1 MSKKKHGRETA
12 RTEPGKR
19 IAASTYLLLAFIEG
33 AAVISVELLG
43 AKMLTPFFG
52 NSLIVWA
59 SVIGVTITFLTIG
72 YYAGGLLSRGAN
84 PDLYLALAFLSAA
97 ALITFM
103 STWAHTMFG
112 WFQASSVYSAS
123 IVSAS
128 LLLGPPLF
136 AFGTTSPLVIRQLSR
151 QVAEAGKKAGLVY
164 AVSTV
169 GGIVFTFLAGFVL
182 IPALG
187 ITIPLYII
195 ACLLFGFTA
204 LFMYSK
210 TVMGT
215 IVAVVFLKALT
226 LAHGGAEP
234 GGALSV
240 PFVSEGL
247 LGQLKVVDK
256 VDTAAKL
263 EIRHLLINGIPQT
276 RIVNNAFRVSYWKYV
291 HEISM
296 FSSLK
301 KGSPH
306 VLLFGFAAGSLATEL
321 IRMNMTLDAV
331 ELDARMMPIARD
343 YFYFD
348 DTTTRFFVD
357 DARHYI
363 KTASSKYDL
372 IVFDVL
378 NGEVQPS
385 YVFTTES
392 FRELKNLLN
401 DDGMIII
408 EFQEILARKKTTVY
422 KCIVN
427 TLLEAGYKAYVHLG
441 TGEIVDIII
450 VSSPKD
456 IDFSRLKKE
465 NMNPCCAGQ
474 PWTDDLIK
482 NPVLRC
488 PSPFP
493 DGFVLTD
500 DKPVIDYLNA
510 ETIRKWR
517 EGAIIN
523 FAQVELTEGLKLFK

>member
-1 MSKKKHGRETA
+1 MSKKKHAKETA
-12 RTEPGKR
+12 RTEPR
-19 IAASTYLLLAFIEG
+19 RTIAASTYLLLAFIEG

-72 YYAGGLLSRGAN
+72 YYAGGLLSRNAN
-84 PDLYLALAFLSAA
+84 LDRILALAFLCAA

-123 IVSAS
+123 IISAS

-151 QVAEAGKKAGLVY
+151 QVTETGQKAGLVY
-164 AVSTV
+164 AVSTI

-182 IPALG
+182 IPAFG

-195 ACLLFGFTA
+195 AGLLFGFTVV
-204 LFMYSK
+204 FMYSK
-210 TVMGT
+210 TVIAT
-215 IVAVVFLKALT
+215 LIAVLFLKVLT
-226 LAHGGAEP
+226 LAHGGGEP
-234 GGALSV
+234 AGSLTV

-256 VDTAAKL
+256 VDTDAKL

-276 RIVNNAFRVSYWKYV
+276 RIVNNAFRISYWKYV

-301 KGSPH
+301 KGSPN

-321 IRMNMTLDAV
+321 LRMNMKLDAV

-348 DTTTRFFVD
+348 DTTTNFIVD
-357 DARHYI
+357 DARHFI
-363 KTASSKYDL
+363 KTANKKYDL

-392 FRELKNLLN
+392 FRELKHLLT
-401 DDGMIII
+401 DDGMIIV
-408 EFQEILARKKTTVY
+408 EFQEVLGRKKNTVY

-427 TLLEAGYKAYVHLG
+427 TLLDAGYKAYVHLG
-441 TGEIVDIII
+441 NGEIVDIII
-450 VSSPKD
+450 VASPKD
-456 IDFSRLKKE
+456 IDFTRLKKE
-465 NMNPCCAGQ
+465 SMNACCAGQ
-474 PWTDDLIK
+474 PWTDELIK

-493 DGFVLTD
+493 EAFVLTD
-500 DKPVIDYLNA
+500 DRPMIDYLNA